1 MQDVYLPSIQVKML
15 YYYHHNKVSE
25 LETVTQFWNF
35 FLRKSLKIK
44 TSYVFALP
52 LFKCMI

>member
-1 MQDVYLPSIQVKML
+1 MAMQDVYLLSIQVKTL

-35 FLRKSLKIK
+35 FL
-44 TSYVFALP
+44 
-52 LFKCMI
+52 